1 MQEYQA
7 VVLGAGAAGI
17 AVVGNL
23 LEQNVKPILWLDDKF
38 EGGRLNEKY
47 REVPRLV
54 LFLSNTYL
62 LSTTNIWAVLH
73 Y

>member
-38 EGGRLNEKY
+38 QGGRLNEKY

-54 LFLSNTYL
+54 IFLLQKAS
-62 LSTTNIWAVLH
+62 
-73 Y
+73 